1 MDTKFNNEIEK
12 MKSLINFGNDV
23 KRDSSCGSVL
33 EYKAVAA
40 DGKTYGILRESGK
53 YYIKCAPKKDTELV
67 AEDFDYI
74 GGFMNRKQYEYNS
87 YPLASKQLD
96 LKLMSINEAYESG
109 KKPVEQ
115 FKPVEDAEWQV
126 AETKEMRK
134 ELNRFNQI
142 LENVNNIM
150 ENKPQTGN
158 ATMFSTPFSIKP
170 DFDGTKDLKDK
181 EDDPKKAGSPFS
193 VGGTVTN
200 EMLESDKKA
209 TKNGGTETYSEDVK
223 EKDGGVAA
231 KKTAKGKS
239 VKFNESKERCFKLTE
254 EQVLAWNRSMDYID
268 DSKGTEIGSS
278 EPYEEEGAFAC
289 CGDDGVVA
297 SKPMTSVMGRIATDE
312 PRRGLCKN
320 KDLNNFGVS
329 ENTTGKG
336 VSPDGSRGKT
346 GGVTPSGGSGDGYE
360 ASYPAPS
367 KNPMTSVVGVRQK
380 ELSEAVF
387 NSDTEIMGSDAG
399 TGCADCESEPY
410 DEKCECGKEGCKCGK
425 HVHEAEMHDFG
436 KHPAYRKRPMTVP
449 DNREIDTYGR
459 DWNDDSA
466 KKDEPFGQ
474 SKGDSAPYTED
485 IINMLTD
492 AITDRI
498 LKKKV

>member
-109 KKPVEQ
+109 RKPVEQ

-181 EDDPKKAGSPFS
+181 EDEPKKAGSPFS

-278 EPYEEEGAFAC
+278 EPYEEEGTFAC
-289 CGDDGVVA
+289 CGDD
-297 SKPMTSVMGRIATDE
+297 
-312 PRRGLCKN
+312 
-320 KDLNNFGVS
+320 
-329 ENTTGKG
+329 
-336 VSPDGSRGKT
+336 
-346 GGVTPSGGSGDGYE
+346 
-360 ASYPAPS
+360 
-367 KNPMTSVVGVRQK
+367 K